1 MLSLATW
8 RAYFLKI
15 YNRMY
20 DAEVFDRGAQVAFY
34 FSFSLFPL
42 LFFLV
47 SLFGI
52 VLESSEGLK
61 NELFDYLNKIMPGSA
76 FILVRKTVEEIV
88 LSSSTGKL
96 TLGLTITLWS
106 ASVGIDSLRNA
117 LNAIYGLKETR
128 PYWLTKIESLAV
140 TLIFILISATLLV
153 VIFFGWQLIQAGLQG
168 LGFPV
173 ASPVI
178 LVGIQWLSIILMM
191 LFVCEVIYNLIPN
204 FPSFRWYWITRGS
217 VVAIVLWLLLS
228 SGFRLYLEYFNTY
241 NRTYGSLGA
250 VIVLMLWLYL
260 TAIGILIG
268 GVINSVSGSDA
279 PETSQKGLSE
289 NEADDHLPSKD

>member
-1 MLSLATW
+1 MPLTRL
-8 RAYFLKI
+8 RQYLLKVYFKTF
-15 YNRMY
+15 

-52 VLESSEGLK
+52 VIESSEGLR
-61 NELFDYLNKIMPGSA
+61 NELFDYLFKIMPGSA
-76 FILVRKTVEEIV
+76 YTLVRRTVDEIV
-88 LSSSTGKL
+88 DSSSTGKL
-96 TLGLTITLWS
+96 TIGLSITLWS

-128 PYWLTKIESLAV
+128 PYWRTKIESLAV
-140 TLIFILISATLLV
+140 TLIFIIIATALLAI
-153 VIFFGWQLIQAGLQG
+153 IFFGWQLIQTGLHG

-173 ASPVI
+173 ASPII
-178 LVGIQWLSIILMM
+178 LIGIQWLSIILMM
-191 LFVCEVIYNLIPN
+191 LFACEVIYNLIPN

-217 VVAIVLWLLLS
+217 VVAIILWLLLS
-228 SGFRLYLEYFNTY
+228 SGFRLYLEFFNTY

-268 GVINSVSGSDA
+268 GVINSVDA
-279 PETSQKGLSE
+279 DASAENNDPPEEPDSE
-289 NEADDHLPSKD
+289 DRLPVQAS

>member
-1 MLSLATW
+1 MSFAQLKNYLL
-8 RAYFLKI
+8 RIYFKTF
-15 YNRMY
+15 

-34 FSFSLFPL
+34 FSFSIFPL
-42 LFFLV
+42 LFFLI

-52 VLESSEGLK
+52 VLESSEGLR
-61 NELFDYLNKIMPGSA
+61 NELFDYLFKIMPGSA
-76 FILVRKTVEEIV
+76 YTLVRRTVDEIV
-88 LSSSTGKL
+88 DSSSTSKL
-96 TLGLTITLWS
+96 TIGLSITLWS

-128 PYWLTKIESLAV
+128 PYWRTKLESLVV
-140 TLIFILISATLLV
+140 TLLFIVIATALLAI
-153 VIFFGWQLIQAGLQG
+153 IFFGWQLIQAGLHG

-191 LFVCEVIYNLIPN
+191 LFACEVIYNLIPN

-217 VVAIVLWLLLS
+217 VVAIILWLVLS
-228 SGFRLYLEYFNTY
+228 SGFRMYLEYFNTY

-268 GVINSVSGSDA
+268 GVINSVDADASANNNDTPDESD
-279 PETSQKGLSE
+279 G
-289 NEADDHLPSKD
+289 DDPTTIQAS

>member
-1 MLSLATW
+1 M
-8 RAYFLKI
+8 
-15 YNRMY
+15 
-20 DAEVFDRGAQVAFY
+20 
-34 FSFSLFPL
+34 
-42 LFFLV
+42 
-47 SLFGI
+47 
-52 VLESSEGLK
+52 
-61 NELFDYLNKIMPGSA
+61 
-76 FILVRKTVEEIV
+76 
-88 LSSSTGKL
+88 
-96 TLGLTITLWS
+96 
-106 ASVGIDSLRNA
+106 
-117 LNAIYGLKETR
+117 
-128 PYWLTKIESLAV
+128 TKIESLAV

-191 LFVCEVIYNLIPN
+191 LFACEVIYNLIPN

-217 VVAIVLWLLLS
+217 AVAIVLWLLLS

-268 GVINSVSGSDA
+268 GVIHSVGSRAA
-279 PETSQKGLSE
+279 PETSQPDPPG
-289 NEADDHLPSKD
+289 NEADGHLPSKD